1 MSDDD
6 KKDDATHVGGAP
18 PAMPKL
24 PGGAPPPAQ
33 GETTHLGA
41 RPPQLPKP
49 GAPPPADD
57 DDAEGEETVAIGQ
70 VPQRTPFS
78 LQRIQPPGH
87 TGVVYLAGAAY
98 LLGRKQGA
106 DLPLFSPTAS
116 REHAR
121 LERRSDGWY
130 VEAIEGKA
138 VIVNGSL
145 LRAAARLE
153 HKTRIQL
160 GGDELIFFDETA
172 VAAAPAFT
180 APAAES
186 RRSHRVTRIAIAVLV
201 LLAVAGVLAWML
213 RR

>member
-24 PGGAPPPAQ
+24 PGSAPPPAT
-33 GETTHLGA
+33 GEATHVGA
-41 RPPQLPKP
+41 PPPQLPKP
-49 GAPPPADD
+49 GTPPAASEEDADD
-57 DDAEGEETVAIGQ
+57 EETVAIAQ

-87 TGVVYLAGAAY
+87 AGVVYLAGAAY

-130 VEAIEGKA
+130 VEPIEGKA

-160 GGDELIFFDETA
+160 GGDELIFFDET
-172 VAAAPAFT
+172 VLAPAST
-180 APAAES
+180 STSPAAETP
-186 RRSHRVTRIAIAVLV
+186 RSHRVAWIAIGVLV
-201 LLAVAGVLAWML
+201 LLAVAGVLGWML
-213 RR
+213 LR